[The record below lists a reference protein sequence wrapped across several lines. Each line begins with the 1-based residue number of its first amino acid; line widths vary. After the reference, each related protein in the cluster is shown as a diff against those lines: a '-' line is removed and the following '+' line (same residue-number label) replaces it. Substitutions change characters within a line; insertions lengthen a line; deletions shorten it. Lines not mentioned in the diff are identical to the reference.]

1 MCLLTL
7 EDISFN
13 VSLQIILARHIA
25 FTPLSK
31 WSSSSMLSMVRG
43 SMFYHVLED
52 DSCHRGITAQK
63 RLSASSFMLGAWHF
77 PTTLCT
83 VHSGRFLKH
92 FNNIFPRC
100 ILLQK
105 YSKEMLFVLL
115 NTFHMRTK
123 TVAKKMTRHLLPD
136 LRCKREITELSVG
149 SYTDA
154 NGTRSASQTW
164 SV

>member
-13 VSLQIILARHIA
+13 VSLQIILASHIA
-25 FTPLSK
+25 SILLSK

-43 SMFYHVLED
+43 SMFYHVLDD
-52 DSCHRGITAQK
+52 DSCHRGITAWK
-63 RLSASSFMLGAWHF
+63 RLSASSFKLGAWHF

-83 VHSGRFLKH
+83 VYSGCFLKH
-92 FNNIFPRC
+92 FNIFLRC
-100 ILLQK
+100 IVLQK
-105 YSKEMLFVLL
+105 YSKEMFFVLL

-123 TVAKKMTRHLLPD
+123 NVTKKMTKHPLPGSG
-136 LRCKREITELSVG
+136 CKRDIIELSVG
-149 SYTDA
+149 SYTEA
-154 NGTRSASQTW
+154 KGTCSASQTW